1 MKKTLALL
9 LALVTVLGLLAGC
22 AKDPAKD
29 PVSDPSKDPVNPDPN
44 KPAEPF
50 VYYWVRSNDD
60 VTLNPHDASTTGSS
74 DVVNKLAG
82 KLFDFQPS
90 ADGTRGELVPF
101 LAAEFPTVDESGK
114 VWTIKVSPNAK
125 WANGEKIDARTF
137 EYSFKMLLNPSIV
150 YSAGAS
156 FASNFIT
163 IANALDYVKQ
173 GTANNVKWEDVGI
186 KVIDDLTLQITCTE
200 RYTQNEFMRQFAT
213 YSAAPVYE
221 PIYSQCISA
230 DGTTCD
236 YGSSMEKYMCS
247 GPFMLESYT
256 KTSEAIMVKNPHYTK
271 ADMIHIDKVVSR
283 LVTDESTRLELFE
296 KGEADH
302 VFLGENGMAKY
313 GEDPRVASYPNTSV
327 ETIEVNQNNP
337 DKAYLKDPIFRKALF
352 YAIDRNAVAKLSNN
366 IAAPYFF
373 SLVGQALDD
382 GTMYRDLPA
391 AKALVPE
398 NGGYNPDLAKQYLN
412 ETLKKYNL
420 SKISVNLMY
429 TETSDAR
436 RKSSEYIQSSLEKL
450 FGKDKFEMTLSANSF
465 SLLNETMRS
474 SVQGPT
480 NAWDL
485 CWSAWGLTAEK
496 THPYKKGERYTTWYA
511 RRYTTYQNTVLDA
524 LWEQCLVEANRL
536 DDEKM
541 ADITVQM
548 EKAILDD
555 MTCVPVYQPNNFV
568 MYSDRIQLPMNV
580 YHNDIGFGWTYSS
593 LK

>member
-1 MKKTLALL
+1 M
-9 LALVTVLGLLAGC
+9 TVFGLLAGC
-22 AKDPAKD
+22 AKEPAAGPSENPGTGNNDPQNPA
-29 PVSDPSKDPVNPDPN
+29 PSN
-44 KPAEPF
+44 EPF

-74 DVVNKLAG
+74 DVVNRLSG
-82 KLFDFQPS
+82 KLFDFLPS
-90 ADGTRGELVPF
+90 EDGTRGELVPF
-101 LAAEFPTVDESGK
+101 LAGEFPTVDETGK
-114 VWTIKVSPNAK
+114 VWTIKMNPNAK
-125 WANGEKIDARTF
+125 WANGETINAKTF
-137 EYSFKMLLNPSIV
+137 EYSFQMLLNPAIV

-163 IANALDYVKQ
+163 IVNALDYVKQ
-173 GTANNVKWEDVGI
+173 GTANSVKWEDVGI
-186 KVIDDLTLQITCTE
+186 KAIDDLTLQITCTE
-200 RYTQNEFMRQFAT
+200 KYTQNEFMRHFAT

-221 PIYSQCISA
+221 PIYSKCISA
-230 DGTTCD
+230 DGSTCD
-236 YGSSMEKYMCS
+236 YGSSMEKFMCS

-256 KTSEAIMVKNPHYTK
+256 KASEAIMVKNPYYTK
-271 ADMIHIDKVVSR
+271 ADMVHIDKVVSR

-302 VFLGENGMAKY
+302 VFLGTNGMAKY

-337 DKAYLKDPIFRKALF
+337 DKEYLKDPIFRKALF
-352 YAIDRNAVAKLSNN
+352 YAIDRNAIAKLSNN

-382 GTMYRDLPA
+382 GTMYRDLPE

-398 NGGYNPDLAKQYLN
+398 NGGYNPELAKKYLD

-420 SKISVNLMY
+420 SKITVNLMY

-436 RKSSEYIQSSLEKL
+436 RMASEYIQSSLEKL
-450 FGKDKFEMTLSANSF
+450 FGTDKFSMTLSANSF

-474 SVQGPT
+474 SVVGPT

-511 RRYTTYQNTVLDA
+511 RRYTTYQNTVIDT
-524 LWEQCLVEANRL
+524 LWEQCLIEENRL

-541 ADITVQM
+541 ASITVAM

-568 MYSDRIQLPMNV
+568 MYADRIDLPMNV
-580 YHNDIGFGWTYSS
+580 YHNDIGFGWTYSK

>member
-1 MKKTLALL
+1 
-9 LALVTVLGLLAGC
+9 
-22 AKDPAKD
+22 
-29 PVSDPSKDPVNPDPN
+29 
-44 KPAEPF
+44 
-50 VYYWVRSNDD
+50 
-60 VTLNPHDASTTGSS
+60 
-74 DVVNKLAG
+74 
-82 KLFDFQPS
+82 
-90 ADGTRGELVPF
+90 
-101 LAAEFPTVDESGK
+101 
-114 VWTIKVSPNAK
+114 
-125 WANGEKIDARTF
+125 
-137 EYSFKMLLNPSIV
+137 
-150 YSAGAS
+150 
-156 FASNFIT
+156 
-163 IANALDYVKQ
+163 
-173 GTANNVKWEDVGI
+173 
-186 KVIDDLTLQITCTE
+186 
-200 RYTQNEFMRQFAT
+200 
-213 YSAAPVYE
+213 
-221 PIYSQCISA
+221 
-230 DGTTCD
+230 
-236 YGSSMEKYMCS
+236 
-247 GPFMLESYT
+247 
-256 KTSEAIMVKNPHYTK
+256 
-271 ADMIHIDKVVSR
+271 VSR

-580 YHNDIGFGWTYSS
+580 YHNDIGFGWTYAK